1 MSKRYYKEKRGQIK
15 FEDVLKRITKT
26 KIPELIEFWD
36 LRY

>member
-1 MSKRYYKEKRGQIK
+1 MQKGGQMK
-15 FEDVLKRITKT
+15 FKDVLKESIKT